1 MKEDLITDS
10 KNLDGIVIRYQE
22 NKRHFLYFI
31 NKYLGNYE
39 VNVLNDLAEQRNQPK
54 LFSKLISIWTLL
66 PENVF
71 NIENNPHGWR
81 EFLEVLDVQ

>member
-1 MKEDLITDS
+1 MQEELITDS

-22 NKRHFLYFI
+22 NKRHFLHFI

-39 VNVLNDLAEQRNQPK
+39 VKSLNKLAHQRNQAK
-54 LFSKLISIWTLL
+54 LFSRLMIIWTLL

-71 NIENNPHGWR
+71 NIENNPQGWK
-81 EFLEVLDVQ
+81 EFLEVIDL